1 MRVGLAR
8 AGAKAERGGGRKG
21 NEGAHYLSK
30 AWSCRCCGVILNAEV
45 CGLGPSA
52 ERLALARIEPS
63 VVTLNLKAW
72 IDLARREIVPLAFF
86 LGIALLLLGFSNIV
100 EEVGEGE
107 TRWFDEGLLYALR
120 THDPADPIGPRW
132 FEENVAEITALGGFS
147 VLALVTLLA
156 TGFLLLQRKWLNAAM
171 LLVATLGGT
180 AISEGLKVGF
190 ARPRPDLVAHAVD
203 VTSMSFP
210 SGHAM
215 LSAVTY
221 LTLGAMLARTQPD
234 RRSRAYIL
242 VAAVLLTLIIGA
254 SRIYLGVHWPTDV
267 LAGWCLGA
275 AWALLCWFAATLLT
289 RGEKNT

>member
-1 MRVGLAR
+1 MLA
-8 AGAKAERGGGRKG
+8 A
-21 NEGAHYLSK
+21 
-30 AWSCRCCGVILNAEV
+30 
-45 CGLGPSA
+45 
-52 ERLALARIEPS
+52 
-63 VVTLNLKAW
+63 NLKDW
-72 IDLARREIVPLAFF
+72 IELARREIVPIALFF
-86 LGIALLLLGFSNIV
+86 GVGLLLLAFLEITD
-100 EEVGEGE
+100 EVTEGEGE
-107 TRWFDEGLLYALR
+107 VRWFDEGLLTALR
-120 THDPADPIGPRW
+120 TADPADPIGPRW
-132 FEENVAEITALGGFS
+132 FEETVVEITALGGFG

-156 TGFLLLQRKWLNAAM
+156 IGYVLVQGKWGSAIM

-221 LTLGAMLARTQPD
+221 LTLGALLARTQK
-234 RRSRAYIL
+234 SGQLRAYVL
-242 VAAVLLTLIIGA
+242 GSAVLLTLLIGM

-275 AWALLCWFAATLLT
+275 AWALLCWFAATLLS
-289 RGEKNT
+289 RRENNA